1 MVIDGTLSV
10 IGSYNMDPRSRV
22 WNTEIALIVED
33 ADFAAQVLSEMERDF
48 APEAA
53 WRLTLNEEG
62 DLLWNGV
69 VEGAPVQ
76 FNVDPGSSWWD
87 RFLWR
92 IMRVLPLENEL

>member
-22 WNTEIALIVED
+22 WNSEIALIVED
-33 ADFAAQVLSEMERDF
+33 ADFAAQVLAEMERDF

-53 WRLTLNEEG
+53 WRLSLDDEG
-62 DLLWNGV
+62 GLRWSGV
-69 VEGAPVQ
+69 SKGEPVQ
-76 FNVDPGSSWWD
+76 FTVDPGSSWWD